1 MDIVSSVLEV
11 EALTI
16 AYGKG
21 RRAIEA
27 VSEVSLSIESGEA
40 LGLVGESGCGKS
52 TLAMSVMSHLTGGAR
67 ILSGSVQVCGIPV
80 NGLRSSA
87 LRDLRARKLAMI
99 HQDPMASLNPR
110 LRIGRQL
117 REVATLAVLSREER
131 EARIE
136 HTLRSVRLADTH
148 RVLSSYPFE
157 LSGGQKQR
165 IVIAMALLA
174 RPALMLLDEPTTALD
189 VSVQAEI
196 VDLIAE
202 IRSSSQMG
210 MLFISHDLPLVA
222 QVCSRIGVMYKGE
235 LVEIGPTD
243 QIMNEPSH
251 PYSRALLACT
261 PRIAARGQR
270 ALLTG
275 IDIPSKVRE
284 PRIEGCRFADRC
296 SNARADSCLEEHPQL
311 RALNNLQPDDRVR
324 CHFPITEQA
333 DVPLQDAVRND
344 TAPAALPAPLLEAD
358 HLTRLFP
365 HRAVSGNGQAVRAND
380 DISFH
385 MYRGRTLAVIGESG
399 SGKSTLARL
408 VIGLDQPSDG
418 YIRFEGSKLPPSG
431 RSDKVAS
438 AMQMV
443 FQNPGGT
450 LNPART
456 VGTGLRRAIRKLT
469 NLKAASAVD
478 QRARDLMLAV
488 QLDPALMDRYPA
500 ELSGGQKQRVAIA
513 RAFAGSPALVIA
525 DEAVS
530 ALDVSVQASILQL
543 LKHLQ
548 AQRGTAILFI
558 SHDLAVVHAFAD
570 DVMIVYR
577 GKVVHS
583 GLVDDV
589 YHGPLHPYTERLL
602 NAALRSERPIL
613 ETTSDENTPVTA
625 GHGCVYAQKCHRRL
639 GDICLTVEPPERRA
653 AEATLRCHILL
664 EQLGRLSPRQRVMPQ
679 ACNPGGTSQLAAQ

>member
-1 MDIVSSVLEV
+1 MDTAGSVLDV
-11 EALTI
+11 EALTVT
-16 AYGKG
+16 YGKG

-27 VSEVSLSIESGEA
+27 VSDVSLSIGSGEA

-52 TLAMSVMSHLTGGAR
+52 TFAMSVMGHLTGGAR
-67 ILSGSVQVCGIPV
+67 IVSGSVRVCGIPV
-80 NGLRSSA
+80 NGLGNSA
-87 LRDLRARKLAMI
+87 LRELRANKLAMI

-110 LRIGRQL
+110 LRIGGQL
-117 REVATLAVLSREER
+117 REIAALSSLSNGER
-131 EARIE
+131 EARITQ
-136 HTLRSVRLADTH
+136 TLQSVRLADAD
-148 RVLSSYPFE
+148 RILSSYPFQ

-165 IVIAMALLA
+165 IGIAMALLA

-196 VDLIAE
+196 VDLIAD
-202 IRSSSQMG
+202 IRSSSRMG

-235 LVEIGPTD
+235 LVEIGATD
-243 QIMNEPSH
+243 EIMREPSH

-261 PRIAARGQR
+261 PRIAERGRR
-270 ALLTG
+270 AVLTG
-275 IDIPSKVRE
+275 IEAPSE
-284 PRIEGCRFADRC
+284 AGEAPLEGCRFADRC
-296 SNARADSCLEEHPQL
+296 SNVRADRCLGKHPQL
-311 RALNNLQPDDRVR
+311 RALNNRQPDDMVR
-324 CHFPITEQA
+324 CHFPMTEQA
-333 DVPLQDAVRND
+333 EVPLQDAARHDPVP
-344 TAPAALPAPLLEAD
+344 TAVPAPLLEAE

-365 HRAVSGNGQAVRAND
+365 RRAVSGNPQAIRAND
-380 DISFH
+380 DISFQMH
-385 MYRGRTLAVIGESG
+385 RGRTLAVIGESG

-408 VIGLDQPSDG
+408 VIGLDRPSSGD
-418 YIRFEGSKLPPSG
+418 IRFEGARLEPSG
-431 RSDKVAS
+431 RPDEVAA

-469 NLKAASAVD
+469 DLKSASAID
-478 QRARDLMLAV
+478 QRARDLMHAV
-488 QLDPALMDRYPA
+488 QLDPALLDRYPA

-543 LKHLQ
+543 LKRLQ
-548 AQRGTAILFI
+548 AQWGTAILFI

-570 DVMIVYR
+570 EVMIVYR
-577 GKVVHS
+577 GKVVHH
-583 GLVDDV
+583 GHVDDV

-602 NAALRSERPIL
+602 NAALRSEKPIL
-613 ETTSDENTPVTA
+613 EATASDENKPVA
-625 GHGCVYAQKCHRRL
+625 SSQGCVYAQKCHRRL
-639 GDICLTVEPPERRA
+639 GDICLSAEPPERRTR
-653 AEATLRCHILL
+653 EAMLRCHIPL
-664 EQLGRLSPRQRVMPQ
+664 EQLGHLSPWQRAMPK
-679 ACNPGGTSQLAAQ
+679 ACATSQPAAH